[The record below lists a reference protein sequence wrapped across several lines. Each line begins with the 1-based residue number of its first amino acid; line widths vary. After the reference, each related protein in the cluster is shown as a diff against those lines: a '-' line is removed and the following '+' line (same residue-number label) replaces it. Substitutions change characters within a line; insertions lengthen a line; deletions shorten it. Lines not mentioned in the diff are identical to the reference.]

1 MLTKLR
7 TFAQNSA
14 RSKPKTLVDIQQ
26 AGISM
31 LLAEAQGGNQQAF
44 AQLYQDHV
52 GAVYALCLRMTAN
65 VSLAEECTQQAFV
78 NAWRSLAK
86 FRGDAQFGTWLH
98 RIAVNSVLAVQ
109 RKDQRRQQF
118 EVAAELE
125 EMEMATAQWSVEQH
139 DDRALESAVAQLP
152 ERARQV
158 FVLHAVYGYSQA
170 EVATQLEIAVG
181 SVKAHYHNAR
191 GQLKTALGDQDE
203 G

>member
-14 RSKPKTLVDIQQ
+14 RSKPETLVDTQQ
-26 AGISM
+26 ASIAM
-31 LLAEAQGGNQQAF
+31 LLTESQGGNQQAF

-78 NAWRSLAK
+78 NAWRSLGK

-98 RIAVNSVLAVQ
+98 RIAVNSVLAAQ
-109 RKDQRRQQF
+109 RKNQRRQQF

-125 EMEMATAQWSVEQH
+125 EMEMATAQWPVEQH

-152 ERARQV
+152 ERQRQV

-170 EVATQLEIAVG
+170 EVATQLDIAVG

-191 GQLKTALGDQDE
+191 GHLKGALGDQHD

>member
-1 MLTKLR
+1 MQSR
-7 TFAQNSA
+7 
-14 RSKPKTLVDIQQ
+14 RGD
-26 AGISM
+26 
-31 LLAEAQGGNQQAF
+31 QQAF

-65 VSLAEECTQQAFV
+65 VSLAEDCTQQAFI

-86 FRGDAQFGTWLH
+86 FRGDAQFSTWLH
-98 RIAVNSVLAVQ
+98 RIAVNAVLAAN
-109 RKDQRRQQF
+109 RKTQRRQQF
-118 EVAAELE
+118 EVDAEFE
-125 EMEMATAQWSVEQH
+125 ETEAVAQQWSPVKH

-152 ERARQV
+152 QRQRQV

-170 EVATQLEIAVG
+170 EVATQLSIAVG

-191 GQLKTALGDQDE
+191 GQLQRALGEQPD

>member
-14 RSKPKTLVDIQQ
+14 RSKPRALVDTQQ
-26 AGISM
+26 ASVAM
-31 LLAEAQGGNQQAF
+31 LLAESQRGSQQAF

-52 GAVYALCLRMTAN
+52 GAVFALCLRMTAN

-98 RIAVNSVLAVQ
+98 RIAVNSVLAAQ
-109 RKDQRRQQF
+109 RKSQRRAQF

-125 EMEMATAQWSVEQH
+125 EVEITATQWPADQH
-139 DDRALESAVAQLP
+139 DDRALEAAVAALP
-152 ERARQV
+152 ERQRQV

-170 EVATQLEIAVG
+170 EVATQLDIAVG

-191 GQLKTALGDQDE
+191 GRLKSDLGEQDD